1 MWDTT
6 KWAITENN
14 AVTLQLAKITR
25 QGTQHAGGER
35 AAPGPPG
42 RPVQTAGAAGE
53 LPEAHG
59 QEQPGPPEGL
69 AEGLRWGPEHGL
81 LPTLQVIL
89 MLTEKCHKQQQGMA
103 EAKRLRVLLGQLEQ
117 DLLKQQQDN
126 QALSIVPSQLW
137 PVEDPSGRTGK
148 QEKRKSVGNDYCED
162 IGITLESSQYK

>member
-1 MWDTT
+1 M
-6 KWAITENN
+6 
-14 AVTLQLAKITR
+14 
-25 QGTQHAGGER
+25 
-35 AAPGPPG
+35 
-42 RPVQTAGAAGE
+42 
-53 LPEAHG
+53 
-59 QEQPGPPEGL
+59 L
-69 AEGLRWGPEHGL
+69 AENEQLRGHQDDLCKQLEL
-81 LPTLQVIL
+81 LENSQKLMARNNRGHQKVIL